1 MKTNIK
7 SKILLCALLT
17 TVLLFLFFTVFVE
30 GAEKEGSLALPE
42 EYSAVVDSL
51 PSDIESAL
59 PDGVFS
65 DDAEQLGEAVEQMS
79 RVEYIL
85 SYIGELLSLGM
96 PDAVGLLVAI
106 VGILMVAALLSALR
120 SAFMSETMGRA
131 IGFCTSAALF
141 GFLMRTQLIH
151 LERAAEFFERIN
163 TLMLGMI
170 PATAVIYA
178 MGGNITTALSSGST
192 LYLFLA
198 FSENFCARTIVPVVS
213 ICTAFSLCASLSP
226 SVSRQQERDKNL
238 IKVIVWAEIPDI
250 KPPNSS

>member
-79 RVEYIL
+79 RAEYII

-106 VGILMVAALLSALR
+106 VGILMVGNHDIFVYQLGFINIIQQPIQYGLLPYLQQRLR
-120 SAFMSETMGRA
+120 EIFS
-131 IGFCTSAALF
+131 
-141 GFLMRTQLIH
+141 Q
-151 LERAAEFFERIN
+151 RI
-163 TLMLGMI
+163 
-170 PATAVIYA
+170 
-178 MGGNITTALSSGST
+178 
-192 LYLFLA
+192 
-198 FSENFCARTIVPVVS
+198 
-213 ICTAFSLCASLSP
+213 
-226 SVSRQQERDKNL
+226 
-238 IKVIVWAEIPDI
+238 
-250 KPPNSS
+250 